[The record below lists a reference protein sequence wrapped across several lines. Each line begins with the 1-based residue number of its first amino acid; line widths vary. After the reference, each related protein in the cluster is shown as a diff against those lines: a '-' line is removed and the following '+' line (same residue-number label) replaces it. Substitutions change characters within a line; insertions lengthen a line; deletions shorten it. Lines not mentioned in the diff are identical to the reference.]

1 MRSTRRSRRT
11 RGHRR
16 RRHARLR
23 GPTPDAVRAPNAES
37 DRPHRHR
44 RVRARETGRVGAG
57 ESLDVHVPLDARA
70 PATARSLL
78 VPWLRDRVAADVLDS
93 VQLLLSELVSNSV
106 RHSGAS
112 AGDLAVV
119 RVRLTRYTVRLE
131 VEDRGR
137 GGVIAP
143 RRPNL
148 ERGDGFGLNVVQALS
163 HRWGP
168 KRVAA
173 GGTLVWA
180 QLARASL
187 LVPATP
193 YPPADASVARPS
205 PDGIPST
212 GGAARTRQPRPAGG
226 TP

>member
-23 GPTPDAVRAPNAES
+23 RSKPGAVRASNAES
-37 DRPHRHR
+37 DRPHHDD
-44 RVRARETGRVGAG
+44 RVGARETGRMGAG

-78 VPWLRDRVAADVLDS
+78 APWLRDRVAADVLDS
-93 VQLLLSELVSNSV
+93 VQLLLSELMSNSV

-119 RVRLTRYTVRLE
+119 RVRLTRDTIRLE
-131 VEDRGR
+131 VEDPGR

-143 RRPNL
+143 RSPNL
-148 ERGDGFGLNVVQALS
+148 QRGDGYGLNVVQALS
-163 HRWGP
+163 RRWGAP

-173 GGTLVWA
+173 GGTRVWA
-180 QLARASL
+180 QLARGP
-187 LVPATP
+187 LVAPAAD
-193 YPPADASVARPS
+193 PPERRPR
-205 PDGIPST
+205 
-212 GGAARTRQPRPAGG
+212 A
-226 TP
+226 

>member
-1 MRSTRRSRRT
+1 MQSTRRSRRT

-16 RRHARLR
+16 RRHARWR
-23 GPTPDAVRAPNAES
+23 GPKPDAVRAPNAER

-44 RVRARETGRVGAG
+44 HVRARATGRVGAG

-78 VPWLRDRVAADVLDS
+78 APWLRDRVAADVLDS

-112 AGDLAVV
+112 AGELAVV
-119 RVRLTRYTVRLE
+119 RVRLTRDTVRLE
-131 VEDRGR
+131 VEDPGR

-143 RRPNL
+143 RSPNL
-148 ERGDGFGLNVVQALS
+148 QRGDGLGLNVVQALS
-163 HRWGP
+163 RRWGP

-173 GGTLVWA
+173 GGTRVWA
-180 QLARASL
+180 QLARAP
-187 LVPATP
+187 LVEPATP
-193 YPPADASVARPS
+193 QPPADASATRPS
-205 PDGIPST
+205 PDGVPSA
-212 GGAARTRQPRPAGG
+212 GRAAPMRQPGPAAGSR
-226 TP
+226 

>member
-1 MRSTRRSRRT
+1 MQSTRRSRRT

-16 RRHARLR
+16 RRHVAPR
-23 GPTPDAVRAPNAES
+23 GRKPDAVRAPNAES
-37 DRPHRHR
+37 YRPHRHH
-44 RVRARETGRVGAG
+44 RVRARETGRVGAR

-78 VPWLRDRVAADVLDS
+78 APWLRDRVAAAVLDS
-93 VQLLLSELVSNSV
+93 VQLLLSELLSNSV

-119 RVRLTRYTVRLE
+119 RVRLTRDTVRLE
-131 VEDRGR
+131 VEDPGR

-143 RRPNL
+143 RPPSL

-163 HRWGP
+163 RRWGP
-168 KRVAA
+168 KRAAA
-173 GGTLVWA
+173 GGTRVRA
-180 QLARASL
+180 QLSRAP
-187 LVPATP
+187 LVAPA
-193 YPPADASVARPS
+193 PPHPPPTRPC
-205 PDGIPST
+205 PDGMPSS
-212 GGAARTRQPRPAGG
+212 GRAAPTRQPRPAAG